1 MKDFLSCT
9 PGNFID
15 GDWQCDSAEW
25 MDAVNPATGERL
37 ARLPKS
43 SRETAVAAIAA
54 ARAAQPA
61 WAAATVWERAALC
74 HHMADA
80 VEAAQPH
87 LSRILSLDQGKPLAQ
102 AVAEITKACDGFRMA
117 ADLVKYMTGE
127 TIPAETPGRLVMS
140 TRRPRGVYAVITPW
154 NFPIN
159 IPVEYLA
166 PAIAT
171 GNAVVWVPA
180 PSTSLIAVE
189 FMAVLAQAGLPGGL
203 INLVLGEGP
212 VVGDEIVSNPG
223 TDGVGFTGSTAT
235 GHLVA
240 ERAAGKPLLLE
251 LGGNGPLIVRA
262 DADLEK
268 AAEAAAIGA
277 FSNAGQIC
285 AATARVLADS
295 SVAASLAELIR
306 EKAEAHI
313 LGDPLHQGT
322 TIGPLNNKGV
332 LEKTQAHVESAVA
345 QGARCLIGGRS
356 RPDLGSDLFYEPTVL
371 ADVMPQMDVA
381 RYETFGPVVPIL
393 ALDGDEA
400 LMEVASDSDYGLSMG
415 IFSSDLGKAMAMASQ
430 LRAGIVNINERNN
443 YWELHIPFGG
453 GRGTRSGIG
462 RIGGRHTLEAM
473 TEIATV
479 TLPVAGY

>member
-1 MKDFLSCT
+1 MSRT
-9 PGNFID
+9 PGSFID
-15 GDWQCDSAEW
+15 GDWECDAPEW
-25 MDAVNPATGERL
+25 GEARNPATGEML
-37 ARLPKS
+37 ARLPKG
-43 SRETAVAAIAA
+43 SRETAVRAIAA

-61 WAAATVWERAALC
+61 WAAATAWERAALC
-74 HHMADA
+74 RRMADA

-87 LSRILSLDQGKPLAQ
+87 LSRVLSVDQGKPLAQ
-102 AVAEITKACDGFRMA
+102 AAGEIGKACDGFRMA
-117 ADLVKYMTGE
+117 AELVKYMTGE
-127 TIPAETPGRLVMS
+127 TIPAETPGRLVIN

-154 NFPIN
+154 NFPVN

-189 FMAVLAQAGLPGGL
+189 FMAVLAAAGLPRGL

-235 GHLVA
+235 GRRIA

-268 AAEAAAIGA
+268 AAEAAAAGA
-277 FSNAGQIC
+277 FGNAGQIC
-285 AATARVLADS
+285 AATGRVLAD
-295 SVAASLAELIR
+295 ASIAEPLAELIR
-306 EKAEAHI
+306 EKAEAQI
-313 LGDPLHQGT
+313 LGDPLQQGT
-322 TIGPLNNKGV
+322 TMGPLNNSGV
-332 LEKTQAHVESAVA
+332 LEKTRAHVESAVA
-345 QGARCLIGGRS
+345 QGARCLTGGRQ

-371 ADVMPQMDVA
+371 VGVTPQMDVA

-393 ALDGDEA
+393 ALDGDA
-400 LMEVASDSDYGLSMG
+400 AIMEVAPDGDYGLSMG
-415 IFSSDLGKAMAMASQ
+415 IFSKDLGEAMAMASR
-430 LRAGIVNINERNN
+430 LRAGIININERNN
-443 YWELHIPFGG
+443 FWELHIPFGG
-453 GRGTRSGIG
+453 GSGTQSGIG

-473 TEIATV
+473 TDIVTV
-479 TLPVAGY
+479 TLPVSGY